1 MVRGFSV
8 ELNLVSGTRPGVPD
22 TKTCFEYIFDCE
34 TVSSRFARNFR
45 ICDDTVEDVFDSA
58 SVFEYSFDM
67 STSETA
73 TTDNGRGTQK
83 LSAKQAEM
91 LSAIIS
97 FIDENGYA
105 PTMQQVGAAVGLS
118 SLSSVS
124 HQFNQLEIFGYI
136 RRDPKL
142 ARTIEVV
149 LNPDGS
155 EFVGGAST
163 PATSRVD
170 LGPEVT
176 MVPLVGRIAAG
187 VPITAEQN
195 IDDTMA
201 LPQQLVG
208 KGDLFMLE
216 VHGDSMVEA
225 AICDGD
231 FVVVRAQK
239 TAENGD
245 IVSAMLDGE
254 ATVKVFKQ
262 RDGHTWLLPRN
273 SAYEPILGD
282 HAEIQG
288 KVVAVLRSVR

>member
-1 MVRGFSV
+1 M
-8 ELNLVSGTRPGVPD
+8 NLVSGTRPGVPD
-22 TKTCFEYIFDCE
+22 TKICFEYIFE
-34 TVSSRFARNFR
+34 TELLSSLIRRNSR
-45 ICDDTVEDVFDSA
+45 IFCDTVEYVFDVA
-58 SVFEYSFDM
+58 LFFEYSFDM
-67 STSETA
+67 SSSESV
-73 TTDNGRGTQK
+73 TTDNGRSHPA
-83 LSAKQAEM
+83 LSSKQREM
-91 LSAIIS
+91 LEAIIS
-97 FIDENGYA
+97 FIDTNGYP
-105 PTMQQVGAAVGLS
+105 PTMQEIGTAVGLS

-124 HQFNQLEIFGYI
+124 HQFKQLEIFGYI
-136 RRDPKL
+136 RRDAKL
-142 ARTIEVV
+142 SRSLEVV

-155 EFVGGAST
+155 ESAST
-163 PATSRVD
+163 PSSAPVSRID
-170 LGPEVT
+170 FGAEVT

-195 IDDTMA
+195 IEDTMA
-201 LPQQLVG
+201 LPEQLVG

-216 VHGDSMVEA
+216 VHGDSMIEA

-273 SAYEPILGD
+273 SAYEPIVGD

>member
-1 MVRGFSV
+1 M
-8 ELNLVSGTRPGVPD
+8 NLVSGTRPGVPD
-22 TKTCFEYIFDCE
+22 TKICFEDIFE
-34 TVSSRFARNFR
+34 TGLLSSLIRRNSR
-45 ICDDTVEDVFDSA
+45 IFCDTVEYVFDVA
-58 SVFEYSFDM
+58 LFFEYSFDM
-67 STSETA
+67 SSSESV
-73 TTDNGRGTQK
+73 TTDNGRSHPA
-83 LSAKQAEM
+83 LSSKQREM
-91 LSAIIS
+91 LEAIIS
-97 FIDENGYA
+97 FIDANGYP
-105 PTMQQVGAAVGLS
+105 PTMQEIGTAVGLS

-124 HQFNQLEIFGYI
+124 HQFKQLEIFGYI
-136 RRDPKL
+136 RRDAKL
-142 ARTIEVV
+142 SRSLEVV

-155 EFVGGAST
+155 ESAST
-163 PATSRVD
+163 PSSAPVSRID
-170 LGPEVT
+170 FGAEVT

-195 IDDTMA
+195 IEDTMA
-201 LPQQLVG
+201 LPEQLVG

-216 VHGDSMVEA
+216 VHGDSMIEA

-273 SAYEPILGD
+273 SAYEPIVGD

-288 KVVAVLRSVR
+288 KVVAVLRSIR

>member
-1 MVRGFSV
+1 
-8 ELNLVSGTRPGVPD
+8 
-22 TKTCFEYIFDCE
+22 
-34 TVSSRFARNFR
+34 
-45 ICDDTVEDVFDSA
+45 
-58 SVFEYSFDM
+58 M

-73 TTDNGRGTQK
+73 TTDNGASPQK

-91 LSAIIS
+91 LTAIIA

-105 PTMQQVGAAVGLS
+105 PTMQQVGSAVGLS

-136 RRDPKL
+136 KRDPKL
-142 ARTIEVV
+142 ARTIEVM

-155 EFVGGAST
+155 PFSGGAST
-163 PATSRVD
+163 LTPSRLD
-170 LGPEVT
+170 LAPEVT